1 MFVPPSATRQNLTPL
16 HLKTFLKI
24 LPLCVTVSTASAQ
37 SLSDFLPPGTD
48 LGDPAAR
55 ANVVAKMQ
63 GVERAK
69 QDSARAKAAQ
79 RGLPL
84 RVVKANGTVWELA
97 DFSGEVPLYFT
108 THNVNAAISN
118 GASLLQAAPFS
129 LTGSGVTVGV
139 WDGGSVRST
148 HVEFGGR
155 VTVKDGAA
163 TIDHA
168 THVGGTVAASGVLAS
183 AKGMAT
189 AASVDS
195 YEWTSDKSE
204 MTSRG
209 ATYPG
214 EAGKIYISNHSYGFI
229 SGWNYTSKASPIW
242 DWWGNGTTVAGAE
255 QDFGKYDTNA
265 RDTDS
270 LAVNAPYYLIFRSA
284 GNDRGDNPSA
294 GQSIALTPNGAASAT
309 YNAALHPAG
318 DAIYKSG
325 YDTIGYDSVAKNVI
339 SIGSVSDAVSGVN
352 RSVGAAFL
360 SSFSACGPTDD
371 GRIKPDVVANG
382 EFVNSSFSSANNAY
396 GSISGTSMSTP
407 SATGAAAL
415 LVKHFGNL
423 FPGQAMRASTLKA
436 LIIHTADDRGNA
448 GPDYQYGWGLM
459 NVKAAADAITAYQS
473 APGNSRIIE
482 SRLASAVLTR
492 THSFSWDGVS
502 PIRAT
507 LVWTD
512 PAGAST
518 TTHDLRTARLVNN
531 LDLKLTAPGGV
542 NSSPFI
548 MPYVGN
554 WTNAAFATAATPG
567 KNNTDNVE
575 QVFIASPGA
584 AGVYQAVVTIDGAL
598 TNGVQNYSLIISG
611 SASGVAPTPTLAS
624 VAPATGNTGTVVM
637 SVSGANILL
646 GATVKL
652 TKSAQPDILATSI
665 EAIGDLVKCRAD
677 ITGRAAGLWNIVVTN
692 PGGQTATLANA
703 FSIIGPLWQDDLESG
718 AAGWTHGNSSGS
730 IDNWALSTAQSR
742 SPTHSWAAAGPASTN
757 INDLTSPALAIP
769 GGASNL
775 TLSFWHRYDFQSGRD
790 GGVLEFSVDGGA
802 WFDVTA
808 SGSGSAFGTGGYNS
822 SFTNGGNPNSRNP
835 LAPRACWTGATA
847 AFSQVVVNLTDTAK
861 YAGHSLRIRWRL
873 ATNSSTA
880 SNGWFID
887 DIMLNGG
894 GTAVNLP
901 PSIATDAAAL
911 PTPVVATTTALSV
924 AATDDAGEPSLTYTW
939 SYTGGSFLT
948 PVEFSENGTNTAKA
962 TNAIFSGAGAYTFT
976 VTVRDAEGLSVQSSV
991 DVTVEQT
998 ASSMSVAPANISIG
1012 KGETQLFTAS
1022 VNDQFSAPLLAQPAI
1037 TWSGLIATDGTFT
1050 ATTVGGLFT
1059 VTATSGAFNAS
1070 ANITVTGE
1078 TLAHWRTANFT
1089 APEISAGTADDLAD
1103 ADDDHLNNLLE
1114 YALGTNPRTATI
1126 LPAAVLDGTGH
1137 ITLTLPRPKSLPG
1150 ITYFGEATSNLGAW
1164 PTSVPIE
1171 VVTEGDP
1178 QIIRLVDPLGTADS
1192 AKRFLRIR
1200 ITSE

>member
-1 MFVPPSATRQNLTPL
+1 MNTKLL
-16 HLKTFLKI
+16 LKSI
-24 LPLCVTVSTASAQ
+24 LLCLAGLSTAGAQ

-48 LGDPAAR
+48 LGDPAQR
-55 ANVVAKMQ
+55 ADVVAKMQ
-63 GVERAK
+63 GVERTKRDA
-69 QDSARAKAAQ
+69 ARAKAAQ

-84 RVVKANGTVWELA
+84 RLVKPNGTVWELA
-97 DFSGEVPLYFT
+97 DFSGDVPLYFT

-214 EAGKIYISNHSYGFI
+214 ESGKIYLSNHSYGFI
-229 SGWNYTSKASPIW
+229 SGWNYTGKASPIW
-242 DWWGNGTTVAGAE
+242 DWWGNGTTTAGVE

-270 LAVNAPYYLIFRSA
+270 LAFNAPYYLIFRSA
-284 GNDRGDNPSA
+284 GNDRGDNPGT
-294 GQSIALTPNGAASAT
+294 GQSISLTPNGAASTT
-309 YNAALHPAG
+309 YDAALHPPG

-325 YDTIGYDSVAKNVI
+325 YDTMGFDSVAKNVI
-339 SIGSVSDAVSGVN
+339 SVGSASDAVNGAN
-352 RSVGAAFL
+352 RNVAAAFL
-360 SSFSACGPTDD
+360 SGFSACGPTDD

-382 EFVNSSFSSANNAY
+382 ESLNSSFSGANNAY

-436 LIIHTADDRGNA
+436 LIIHTADDRGVA

-473 APGNSRIIE
+473 TPGNSRIVE
-482 SRLASAVLTR
+482 NRLTSAVLTR
-492 THSFSWDGVS
+492 THSFTWDGVS

-518 TTHDLRTARLVNN
+518 TTHDFRTARLVNN
-531 LDLKLTAPGGV
+531 LDLKITAPGGG

-554 WTNAAFATAATPG
+554 WTNAAFATPATTG

-575 QVFIASPGA
+575 QVLIASPGA
-584 AGVYQAVVTIDGAL
+584 AGVYSAVVTIDGTL
-598 TNGVQNYSLIISG
+598 TNGLQNYSLVITGSSSG
-611 SASGVAPTPTLAS
+611 AAPTPTLTS
-624 VAPATGNTGTVVM
+624 IAPATGSTGTVVA
-637 SVSGANILL
+637 SVSGANIQL

-652 TKSAQPDILATSI
+652 TKTGQSDIVATGI
-665 EAIGDLVKCRAD
+665 ESFGDLVKIRAD
-677 ITGRAAGLWNIVVTN
+677 ITGRASGLWNVVVTN

-703 FSIIGPLWQDDLESG
+703 FSIIGPLWQDDLEGG
-718 AAGWTHGNSSGS
+718 APGWTHGNTDGS
-730 IDNWALSTAQSR
+730 INNWALSTAQSR
-742 SPTHSWAAAGPASTN
+742 SPTRSWFAAGPASTN
-757 INDLTSPALAIP
+757 IDDLNSPSIAIP
-769 GGASNL
+769 GSASNL
-775 TLSFWHRYDFQSGRD
+775 TLSFWHRYDLQSGRD

-808 SGSGSAFGTGGYNS
+808 SGSGAAFGTGGYNS
-822 SFTNGGNPNSRNP
+822 SFSTTGNPNTRNP
-835 LAPRACWTGATA
+835 LAPRACWTGATT
-847 AFSQVVVNLTDTAK
+847 AFSQVVVNLTDNAK
-861 YAGHSLRIRWRL
+861 YAGHALRIRWRL

-880 SNGWFID
+880 SNGWYID
-887 DIMLNGG
+887 DVALNGG
-894 GTAVNLP
+894 GAAINLP
-901 PSIATDAAAL
+901 PSIATDAAAIAS
-911 PTPVVATTTALSV
+911 PVVGTSTSLSV
-924 AATDDAGEPSLTYTW
+924 AATDDAGEPTLTYTW
-939 SYTGGSFLT
+939 SYTGGTFLT
-948 PVEFSENGTNTAKA
+948 PVDFTENGTNAAKA
-962 TNAIFSGAGAYTFT
+962 TSAIFSGAGAYTFT
-976 VTVRDAEGLSVQSSV
+976 VTVRDAESLSVQSSV
-991 DVTVEQT
+991 DVIVEQT
-998 ASSMSVAPANISIG
+998 ASGLTVAPENTTIG
-1012 KGETQLFTAS
+1012 KGDTQLFSAS
-1022 VNDQFSAPLLAQPAI
+1022 VNDQFGAPLVLQPAV
-1037 TWSGLIATDGTFT
+1037 TWSVTGGGTIAGDGTFS
-1050 ATTVGGLFT
+1050 ATTVGGPFA
-1059 VTATSGAFNAS
+1059 VAAASGAFSAGAS
-1070 ANITVTGE
+1070 VTVTGE
-1078 TLAHWRTANFT
+1078 TLTHWRTANFT
-1089 APEISAGTADDLAD
+1089 GAEITAGLADDLAD
-1103 ADDDHLNNLLE
+1103 ADGDNLNNLLE

-1126 LPAAVLDGTGH
+1126 PPAATLNPAGH
-1137 ITLTLPRPKSLPG
+1137 VSLTLTRPKALPG
-1150 ITYFGEATSNLGAW
+1150 LLYFGEATSDLGSW

-1171 VVTEGDP
+1171 ILADGDP
-1178 QIIRLVDPLGTADS
+1178 QTIRLTDPLSTTDS
-1192 AKRFLRIR
+1192 ARRFLRLR
-1200 ITSE
+1200 VTAP